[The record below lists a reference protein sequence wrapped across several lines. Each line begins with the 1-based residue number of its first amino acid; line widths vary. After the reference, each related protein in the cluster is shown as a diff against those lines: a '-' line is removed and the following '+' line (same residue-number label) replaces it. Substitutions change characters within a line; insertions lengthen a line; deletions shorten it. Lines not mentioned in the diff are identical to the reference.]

1 MDSSDARSRPF
12 APGARRVVG
21 SAGLLL
27 LPLVVPACGGG
38 DGAGAADGAGADE
51 PEAAETE
58 ATETEAAGAADQ
70 EGPDLTEVNQYL
82 RYSAADSLVEMELYA
97 GLGGANSAWNFNGY
111 HHGNATYVVPLGWRV
126 EVTYETLDA
135 NVPHSAAV
143 VEPADEIPSDPSGL
157 SRAFSGAST
166 PSFVSGIPSSRDAVT
181 FGFRADEPGR
191 YWIFCGVPG
200 HAAGGMWIWLEVAE
214 DADAPELREEGVDGE
229 G

>member
-1 MDSSDARSRPF
+1 MDSSEARTHPF
-12 APGARRVVG
+12 ASGARRVVA

-58 ATETEAAGAADQ
+58 AAGAAEQEGPELTEAARH
-70 EGPDLTEVNQYL
+70 L
-82 RYSAADSLVEMELYA
+82 RYSAADSLVDLELYA

-111 HHGNATYVVPLGWRV
+111 HHGDATYVVPLGWRV

-166 PSFVSGIPSSRDAVT
+166 PSFVSGIPASRDAVT

-200 HAAGGMWIWLEVAE
+200 HGAGGMWIWLEVAE
-214 DADAPELREEGVDGE
+214 DADAPELREEGEDGE
-229 G
+229 S